1 MKGPREGVDTLG
13 QRKGNALSI
22 GGGGGQCGVLLDVQA
37 WRSGVESIAQGCTVS
52 EHSTSGE
59 VPGS

>member
-13 QRKGNALSI
+13 QRKGNALSM
-22 GGGGGQCGVLLDVQA
+22 GGGQCGVLRDVQA